1 MKKIFLYVLLVVPL
15 FVYAQNIQVDS
26 QSFTPQQLI
35 EDILIDSNCIENVVV
50 TNVVGGDFG
59 GNEQSYGY
67 FDASGTTFPFEEGIV
82 LSTGRL
88 QNVEGP
94 NTSLSDDDAPGWLGD
109 TDLEQILDEPNTT
122 NATILEFDFTSSAS
136 AVSFRYIFASEEY
149 QEGDPNTCQFSDL
162 FGFLIRPLGTQQY
175 ENIALVPGTQTPV
188 KVTTVHPEIPGGCP
202 AQNEFYFES
211 FNGANVPIN
220 FNGQT
225 TVIEA
230 TAMIMPDVTYQVKL
244 VIADEQNFR
253 FDSAVF
259 LEAGSFELSTD
270 IGPNRLI
277 STGNALCENETLILD
292 ATEVT
297 ASSYVWFKDGVLLPT
312 ETSEILLVDE
322 PGTYEVTVTLQN
334 GCESFG
340 EAIIEF
346 SDNPVVFD
354 ASLQQCDIDQ
364 DGAVV
369 FNLFAA
375 SNTITNDDDFLVI
388 VDFFESETQAILNDM
403 PIDSPSE
410 YGISNTNQTA
420 VYARVEN
427 DAGCFSIAEVLLS
440 IDTSIT
446 QLIIDTVQ
454 ACDDTPID
462 GFTNFNLNEIT
473 DVLSSQLPADAVVRY
488 YETIEDAIEENNSLS
503 SPYTNTIQDF
513 QNIVVR
519 VTSMSDCF
527 AITTVPLEVLSAPV
541 LEEDSRQFYCLNNFP
556 STITIQSGVQANPNV
571 FTYSWEFN
579 GMLLTDTTP
588 TLSINEPGTYRVTVT
603 AFNGCSSVRTITVVP
618 SNTATITSIEVT
630 DGTQNNTIAVEVS
643 GEGTYEYALDSI
655 LGPYMETPLFTN
667 VSSGFHI
674 VYVRDR
680 NGCGIVQEEAAV
692 IGFPRFFSPNG
703 DAINDTW
710 RVEGVAPT
718 VNPIVQFVIFDR
730 FGKTLFSQRGMGIG
744 WDGVYQGNV
753 LPSNDY
759 WYLVTFADG
768 RTFRGHFSLIKR
780 GI

>member
-1 MKKIFLYVLLVVPL
+1 MKNSILYVLLLVPL
-15 FVYAQNIQVDS
+15 FVYTQNIQVDS

-35 EDILIDSNCIENVVV
+35 EDILIDSNCIENVLV

-59 GNEQSYGY
+59 GSEQSYGY
-67 FDASGTTFPFEEGIV
+67 FDATGTTFPFQEGIV

-94 NTSLSDDDAPGWLGD
+94 NTTLSDDDAPGWLGD
-109 TDLEQILDEPNTT
+109 ADLEQILDEPNTT

-188 KVTTVHPEIPGGCP
+188 KVTTVHPEISGGCP

-211 FNGANVPIN
+211 FNGPNVPIN

-259 LEAGSFELSTD
+259 LEAGSFELATD

-292 ATEVT
+292 ATEVS
-297 ASSYVWFKDGVLLPT
+297 AISYSWSQDGVLLPT
-312 ETSEILLVDE
+312 ETSETLLVED
-322 PGTYEVTVTLQN
+322 PGFYEVIVTLQN

-340 EAIIEF
+340 EIIIEF
-346 SDNPVVFD
+346 SDNPAVFD
-354 ASLQQCDIDQ
+354 TSLQQCDIDE
-364 DGAVV
+364 DGTVI
-369 FNLFAA
+369 FNLFTA
-375 SNTITNDDDFLVI
+375 SNAITNNDDFLVI
-388 VDFFESETQAILNDM
+388 SGFFENEIQAMLNDT
-403 PIDSPSE
+403 PIEDPASYELSIP
-410 YGISNTNQTA
+410 NQT

-427 DAGCFSIAEVLLS
+427 EAGCFSIAMVLLE
-440 IDTSIT
+440 IDTTIT
-446 QLIIDTVQ
+446 QLDITTIYE
-454 ACDDTPID
+454 CDDAPVD
-462 GFTNFNLNEIT
+462 GFTDFNLNDISAS
-473 DVLSSQLPADAVVRY
+473 LSSQLPAEAVIRY
-488 YETIEDAIEENNSLS
+488 YETIENALQETNALGSTYRNSTEDAQ
-503 SPYTNTIQDF
+503 TIF
-513 QNIVVR
+513 LR
-519 VTSMSDCF
+519 VTSDTNCF
-527 AITTVPLEVLSAPV
+527 AIGTVPLEVLPAPI
-541 LEEDSRQFYCLNNFP
+541 LDEDERLFYCLNNFP
-556 STITIQSGVQANPNV
+556 NSILINSGVQANPNV

-579 GMLLTDTTP
+579 GMLLTDTTA
-588 TLSINEPGTYRVTVT
+588 TLSINQPGTYRVTVT

-618 SNTATITSIEVT
+618 SNTATITAIQVT
-630 DGTQNNTIAVEVS
+630 DGTQNNTITFEVS
-643 GEGTYEYALDSI
+643 GEGAYEYALDSI
-655 LGPYMETPLFTN
+655 LGPYTDTPLFTN
-667 VSSGFHI
+667 VSSGFHTLF
-674 VYVRDR
+674 VRDI
-680 NGCGIVQEEAAV
+680 NGCGIIQEEVAV
-692 IGFPRFFSPNG
+692 IGFPRFFTPNG
-703 DAINDTW
+703 DSIHDRW
-710 RVEGVAPT
+710 MVEGVTPT

-744 WDGVYQGNV
+744 WDGVYQGEV